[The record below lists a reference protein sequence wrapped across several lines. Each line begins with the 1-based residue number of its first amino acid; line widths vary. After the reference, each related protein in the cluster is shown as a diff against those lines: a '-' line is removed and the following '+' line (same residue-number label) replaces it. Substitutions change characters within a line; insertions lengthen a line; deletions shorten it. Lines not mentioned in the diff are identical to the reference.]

1 MEISTAGV
9 TGGPH
14 NARHGKLLAVCC
26 VGGRLYKAMPTAIH
40 ILDRLNRTPTPTT
53 LNFMTVTI
61 TPMTQKQIAAGILTL
76 KRAYTIALRT
86 ERRLHDEI
94 RRHRRQIKLTRDNP
108 FFKHRHTIW
117 QSHIDEFE
125 ALLSKNRP
133 WMHLAQ
139 EIFVQW
145 IRQFDE
151 CGPAPIHVYAA
162 LLSTHHVHVE
172 RAWAKGA
179 KNLMGLIIYHT
190 EDGASTADCIS
201 DDAVLHHAVTEV
213 VIREMCRNSE
223 LQRTADN
230 LLQEMAQDSLGRP
243 LRQYQLTEFPNG
255 QTVAKPVPPKLTV
268 VKETDYSK
276 QSAREMSERKIQL
289 CVLTAYLA
297 AKESYTEKACFEM
310 LLEEVKSGP
319 SVTEVDCLAIRQQIA
334 VGFCLHK
341 NHPTLTNEQVFDMAV
356 DLTSQS

>member
-1 MEISTAGV
+1 MAFISSNPSTTKIMTNTA
-9 TGGPH
+9 
-14 NARHGKLLAVCC
+14 A
-26 VGGRLYKAMPTAIH
+26 
-40 ILDRLNRTPTPTT
+40 
-53 LNFMTVTI
+53 
-61 TPMTQKQIAAGILTL
+61 PMTQQQIATGILTL

-94 RRHRRQIKLTRDNP
+94 RYRKRQIKLTQGNP

-117 QSHIDEFE
+117 QSQIDEFE
-125 ALLSKNRP
+125 ALLAKSQP

-139 EIFVQW
+139 EFFVQW
-145 IRQFDE
+145 IRMFDE

-162 LLSTHHVHVE
+162 LLSVHHVHVE

-179 KNLMGLIIYHT
+179 KDLMGLIIYHT
-190 EDGASTADCIS
+190 EDGASTADWIS
-201 DDAVLHHAVTEV
+201 DDAALHHAVTEV

-223 LQRTADN
+223 FKRVAYN
-230 LLQEMAQDSLGRP
+230 LIQDMAQERLGHP
-243 LRQYQLTEFPNG
+243 LQQYQIAQLPNG
-255 QTVAKPVPPKLTV
+255 QTVAKPMPPKLTV
-268 VKETDYSK
+268 VKEIDYSK
-276 QSAREMSERKIQL
+276 QSAREMSERPIQL

-297 AKESYTEKACFEM
+297 AKESLTEEACFEM
-310 LLEEVKSGP
+310 LLAEIKSGP

-356 DLTSQS
+356 ELYISNLID